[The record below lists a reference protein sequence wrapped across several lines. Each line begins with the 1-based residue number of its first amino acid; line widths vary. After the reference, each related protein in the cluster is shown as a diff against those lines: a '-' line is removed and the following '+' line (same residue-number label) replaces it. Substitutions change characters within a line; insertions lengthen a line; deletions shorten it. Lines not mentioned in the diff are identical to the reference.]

1 MVNLVSMKHR
11 NFRGQSW
18 NFWLA
23 GWTIGACLLGLVT
36 GAQAATYTLY
46 DGAKN
51 TAPSLQGWI
60 TVLNGATQ
68 TVGGGATVLD
78 TTVGGDVIQAG
89 YSRLSQPFSLDPKV
103 GYTLG
108 IDVQLLKEAHA
119 SKDRAGLSVTL
130 LGVDRWG
137 VELAFWASDP
147 TITDRLWVQ
156 NDGRVSGK
164 PLFTHGEGTS
174 FNPTTKVVHYDLAI
188 RGSTYRLFANRNYS
202 APILTGALKNY
213 SVFGPPYDR
222 SNFLFVGDNTKS
234 ARGAFKLVK
243 VELTNQAIG
252 F

>member
-1 MVNLVSMKHR
+1 MFDLVSLKHSD
-11 NFRGQSW
+11 FRGQSW
-18 NFWLA
+18 KLWLA

-51 TAPSLQGWI
+51 TAPSSQGWI

-89 YSRLSQPFSLDPKV
+89 YSRFSQPFSLDRTV

-130 LGVDRWG
+130 LGADRWG

-147 TITDRLWVQ
+147 TITDRLWIQ
-156 NDGRVSGK
+156 NDGRVAGK

-174 FNPTTKVVHYDLAI
+174 FNPTVAVVHYDLAI
-188 RGSTYRLFANRNYS
+188 RGSTYRLYAKRNYS
-202 APILTGALKNY
+202 TPILTGTVKNY
-213 SVFGPPYDR
+213 SVFGFPYSS